1 MTGLDEVFTFY
12 TKNCLKALVVQNVL
26 FRQPYVF
33 KIFKYQIVKVFPLR
47 SNWSTFLIWLLLCA
61 FSICLWSISS

>member
-47 SNWSTFLIWLLLCA
+47 SN
-61 FSICLWSISS
+61 